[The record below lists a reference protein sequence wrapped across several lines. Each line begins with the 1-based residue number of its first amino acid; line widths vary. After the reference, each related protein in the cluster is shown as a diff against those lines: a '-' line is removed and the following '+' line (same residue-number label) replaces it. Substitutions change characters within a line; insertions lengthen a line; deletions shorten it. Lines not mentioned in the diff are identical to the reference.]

1 MLPKHNKTDGFER
14 PVLCDEK
21 IFQFG
26 DAIAIV
32 QLIQKNMHVRGRCS

>member
-26 DAIAIV
+26 DAIGIV
-32 QLIQKNMHVRGRCS
+32 AVDTEECAQRCS